1 MVTIILGIVIGIVIM
16 YLGDRYYGPDIMGL
30 ISGGLI
36 GSIIGIV
43 VSISLPMSK
52 EINTYEYNIVTL
64 QDNSHVS
71 GGLFLGTGSINGSM
85 KYVFY
90 YELPNGGFKMNQISY
105 ENTTIIYSNDKKV
118 IIYKEEPT
126 NSFLNWF
133 AIDLEF
139 NTSYEIYVPKGTISN
154 DFKLDAQ

>member
-16 YLGDRYYGPDIMGL
+16 YSTNPDFDRSGPDIMGL
-30 ISGGLI
+30 ISGGLM
-36 GSIIGIV
+36 GAIIGIV

-52 EINTYEYNIVTL
+52 EINTYEYNY
-64 QDNSHVS
+64 SHVS
-71 GGLFLGTGSINGSM
+71 GG
-85 KYVFY
+85 VFY

-105 ENTTIIYSNDKKV
+105 ENTTIVYSNDKKV